1 MTHQKVGN
9 INDSTVNNV
18 NQNNDN
24 TEVDFKEQTV
34 QTPNETIHTS
44 NKKSVY
50 ILPSISI
57 LISFLAISIA
67 SAKAG
72 ITSEFFISLIAS
84 LMGVCATIMV
94 GLQIYNS
101 IEFNRAIKDINKK
114 QEMLSKEIEDVRR
127 NSNLHKSQ
135 LRLVQGIS
143 ISINQQYISAIYS
156 LYWAM
161 EYAILA
167 NDYKE
172 MNLIMS
178 NMQKIYDTHIKEENI
193 SSILFQEEDDI
204 KERFLNINLKSLPNS
219 RNFLDFKVQ
228 FERIISEI
236 QNRLQS

>member
-1 MTHQKVGN
+1 
-9 INDSTVNNV
+9 
-18 NQNNDN
+18 
-24 TEVDFKEQTV
+24 
-34 QTPNETIHTS
+34 
-44 NKKSVY
+44 
-50 ILPSISI
+50 
-57 LISFLAISIA
+57 
-67 SAKAG
+67 
-72 ITSEFFISLIAS
+72 
-84 LMGVCATIMV
+84 MGVCATIMV

-178 NMQKIYDTHIKEENI
+178 NRPKIYDTHIKEENI
-193 SSILFQEEDDI
+193 SSILFQEENDI